1 MSKKAQSYQK
11 KTLREQIL
19 LRPDT
24 YIGDIETTQDDM
36 YIMKDNN
43 IIKKKV
49 KYVPGFSKIFDEILV
64 NARDA
69 SVKDPT
75 CNCIKV
81 EYNKEENYI
90 SV

>member
-19 LRPDT
+19 LRPDA
-24 YIGDIETTQDDM
+24 YIGDIETTEDNM
-36 YIMKDNN
+36 YVMKDN

-49 KYVPGFSKIFDEILV
+49 KYVPSFSKIFDEILV

-69 SVKDPT
+69 SIKDPT

-81 EYNKEENYI
+81 E
-90 SV
+90 